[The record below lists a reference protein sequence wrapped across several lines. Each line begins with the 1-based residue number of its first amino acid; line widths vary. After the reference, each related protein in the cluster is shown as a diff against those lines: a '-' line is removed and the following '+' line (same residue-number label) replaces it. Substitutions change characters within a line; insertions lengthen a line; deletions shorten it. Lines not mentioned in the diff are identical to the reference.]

1 MIDSAILRVIA
12 ITDDVRDGEAGLVR
26 RASSAVRGGATSVQL
41 RLKNVAARDLV
52 RLAQELVRA
61 LEVPVIVNDR
71 ADVAIAAGA
80 AGVHLGPEDVPA
92 SAVRRIAPPGF
103 IIGVSVGNDAEL
115 ASVASADYAG
125 IGPFFA
131 TSSKDDAG
139 GAIGADGF
147 AKLAKHLGLPAV
159 AIGGITPDNA
169 REAIEAGA
177 AGVAAIS
184 AIFGSPDPAEA
195 ARQIRSAIGT

>member
-1 MIDSAILRVIA
+1 VIDSAILKLIA

-26 RASSAVRGGATSVQL
+26 RASAAVRGGATSVQL

-80 AGVHLGPEDVPA
+80 AGVHLGPEDVPP

-103 IIGVSVGNDAEL
+103 IIGVSVGDDAEL
-115 ASVASADYAG
+115 ESIASADYAG
-125 IGPFFA
+125 VGPFYE
-131 TSSKDDAG
+131 SPSKDDAG
-139 GAIGADGF
+139 NAIGAAGF
-147 AKLAKHLGLPAV
+147 AKLAKRLRVPAI
-159 AIGGITPDNA
+159 AIGGITADNA
-169 REAIEAGA
+169 REAIDAGA
-177 AGVAAIS
+177 VGVAAIS
-184 AIFGSPDPAEA
+184 AILGSPDPAEA
-195 ARQIRSAIGT
+195 ARRIRSAIGT